1 MAENHNKE
9 FTEENI
15 LWTNV
20 ATASSFN
27 KKEQQVFNVN
37 KNEILIGITNDKLK
51 SISKMPNRL
60 EIALRF
66 IKF

>member
-1 MAENHNKE
+1 MAHSN
-9 FTEENI
+9 
-15 LWTNV
+15 
-20 ATASSFN
+20 SQQSQQQ
-27 KKEQQVFNVN
+27 KKRKVIKKTLRLESLY